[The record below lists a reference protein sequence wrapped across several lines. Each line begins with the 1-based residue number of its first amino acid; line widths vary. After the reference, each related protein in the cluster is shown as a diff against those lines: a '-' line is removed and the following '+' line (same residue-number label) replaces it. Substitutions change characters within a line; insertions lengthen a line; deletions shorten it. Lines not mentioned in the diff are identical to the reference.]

1 METSPGFRAVVFALR
16 DLPAPDQQYIADVSR
31 ALAVPAAPDALLWN
45 TPLLLTRLSCAP
57 PVPGL
62 RGDAEL
68 SAAGLSPLF
77 IALRLLTVDAL
88 QWPELRFLGL
98 DLRRDAPDY
107 ALYAADPRR
116 WTVETLV
123 RELTPG
129 SARNGASHGVGTVH
143 VQRGLGPRPHR
154 PPPSPGD
161 RVPILGWQVPLLGGR
176 LKNLIDLRDPAERT
190 LKVGDL
196 EIPRGMRLGHQQ
208 GRYALFLRVARAR
221 GLRIEVELARA
232 DLQEGTLFS
241 GSLSLEI
248 GDEGL
253 YRLAAG
259 SGLPEE
265 ELRSDGD
272 ELAMWMNMLLPGC
285 LLCAPSGE
293 LLLVDLFGL
302 SLSATALRS
311 EQSAPLLRVCSRPL
325 APPPGAPPS
334 ADEEHR
340 PPGELLLDP
349 HLLDPSL
356 WPLDV
361 LADALD
367 MESAWVSPNGRL
379 VRLHLDGRHDGE
391 PLLGVVLLDTHAA
404 HGTELVASLLDE
416 EEGSLPVDLHE
427 HALAP

>member
-1 METSPGFRAVVFALR
+1 MDTSPGFRAVVFALR

-31 ALAVPAAPDALLWN
+31 ALSVPAAPDALLWN

-62 RGDAEL
+62 RGDAEF

-98 DLRRDAPDY
+98 DLRRDAPDF
-107 ALYAADPRR
+107 ALYAADPKR
-116 WTVETLV
+116 WTVESLV
-123 RELTPG
+123 RELSPG
-129 SARNGASHGVGTVH
+129 SARTSASPGVGTAH
-143 VQRGLGPRPHR
+143 VQSGLGPRPHR

-161 RVPILGWQVPLLGGR
+161 RVPILGWQVPVFGGR
-176 LKNLIDLRDPAERT
+176 LKNLIDLRDPAERA
-190 LKVGDL
+190 LKIGDL
-196 EIPRGMRLGHQQ
+196 EIPRGMRPGHQQ

-221 GLRIEVELARA
+221 GLRVEVELVRA
-232 DLQEGTLFS
+232 DLQEHTLFTGTLT
-241 GSLSLEI
+241 LEL

-253 YRLAAG
+253 YRLAAS

-265 ELRSDGD
+265 ELRTDGA
-272 ELAMWMNMLLPGC
+272 ELATWMDMLLAGC

-302 SLSATALRS
+302 SLSPIALRS
-311 EQSAPLLRVCSRPL
+311 EQPAPLLRMCSRPL
-325 APPPGAPPS
+325 APPPA
-334 ADEEHR
+334 AEQAHL

-391 PLLGVVLLDTHAA
+391 PLLGVVLLDTQAA

>member
-16 DLPAPDQQYIADVSR
+16 DLPAPDRQYIAEVAR
-31 ALAVPAAPDALLWN
+31 ALSVPAAPDALLWD

-68 SAAGLSPLF
+68 AAAGLSPLF

-107 ALYAADPRR
+107 ALYAADPKR
-116 WTVETLV
+116 WTVESLV
-123 RELTPG
+123 RELSPG
-129 SARNGASHGVGTVH
+129 PARAGTSSGVGTVH
-143 VQRGLGPRPHR
+143 VQSGLGPRPR
-154 PPPSPGD
+154 RLPPSPGD
-161 RVPILGWQVPLLGGR
+161 RVPILGWQVPLLGGQ

-190 LKVGDL
+190 LKIGDL
-196 EIPRGMRLGHQQ
+196 EIPRGMRPGHQQ

-221 GLRIEVELARA
+221 GLRVDVELARA
-232 DLQEGTLFS
+232 DLQERTLFC
-241 GSLSLEI
+241 GTLSLEL

-253 YRLAAG
+253 YRLAAS

-265 ELRSDGD
+265 ELSTDGD
-272 ELAMWMNMLLPGC
+272 ELATWMNLLLPGC

-311 EQSAPLLRVCSRPL
+311 EQPAPLLRVCGRPL
-325 APPPGAPPS
+325 APPPATK
-334 ADEEHR
+334 EENR
-340 PPGELLLDP
+340 APGELLLDP